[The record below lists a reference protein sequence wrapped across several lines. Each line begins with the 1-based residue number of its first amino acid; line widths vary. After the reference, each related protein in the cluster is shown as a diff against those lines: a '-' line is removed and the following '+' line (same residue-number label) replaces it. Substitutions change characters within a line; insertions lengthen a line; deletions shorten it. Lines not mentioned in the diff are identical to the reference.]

1 MNIKHTIFFDVQELY
16 YLPQYLPVFKELKKH
31 HNCAIT
37 FIFHQNKFEGIV
49 KNIILKEQLP
59 HHWVNNKNEA
69 LQFYLDKKPTIFEK
83 ILTVLV
89 GYFIMP
95 LVLSIPFYFSIYKL
109 TF

>member
-69 LQFYLDKKPTIFEK
+69 LQFYLDKNLHGFFLVILSLNLIKFIFIVK
-83 ILTVLV
+83 QLN
-89 GYFIMP
+89 
-95 LVLSIPFYFSIYKL
+95 
-109 TF
+109 